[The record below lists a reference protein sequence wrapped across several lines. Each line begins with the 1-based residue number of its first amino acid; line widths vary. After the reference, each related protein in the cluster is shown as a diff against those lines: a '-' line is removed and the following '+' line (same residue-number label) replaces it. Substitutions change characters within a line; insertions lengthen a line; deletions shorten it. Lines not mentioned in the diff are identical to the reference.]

1 MDVILTAVL
10 TLGGIAVGLAVI
22 LVLVNKKLFVHQD
35 PRIDIVEEMLP
46 GSNCGACGFPG
57 CRALSEA
64 LVDGDALPGK
74 CTVSSD
80 DGRQGIAAYL
90 GVDVGAQEKV
100 VARLACAGGI
110 NVSRK
115 RALYQGM
122 ETCRAAAMVGG
133 GGKSCSWGCLGL
145 SDCADVCDFDA
156 ITMNEFCLPVV
167 DPDKCTACGDCVEV
181 CPKNLFELHPVSHQI
196 WVACRSLE
204 AGDDVLEDCEVA
216 CTACGRC
223 AMDAPGG
230 VIQIVDNLPVVDYD
244 RRHADTRVAIE
255 RCPTGA
261 ILWLNEGGAEKGR
274 DARKVL
280 RKLPLPMAA
289 T

>member
-1 MDVILTAVL
+1 MNVILTAVL

-22 LVLVNKKLFVHQD
+22 LVLVNKKLFVQED
-35 PRIDIVEEMLP
+35 PRIDAVEAMLP

-64 LVDGDALPGK
+64 LVGGDALPGK

-80 DGRQGIAAYL
+80 GGRQSIAAYL

-115 RALYQGM
+115 RALYQGL

-133 GGKSCSWGCLGL
+133 GGKSCAWGCLGL

-167 DPDKCTACGDCVEV
+167 NPDKCTACGDCVEV
-181 CPKNLFELHPVSHQI
+181 CPKSLFELHPVSHQI

-223 AMDAPGG
+223 AMDAPG
-230 VIQIVDNLPVVDYD
+230 VIQIVNNLPVVDYD
-244 RRHADTRVAIE
+244 RRHADTRAAIE

-261 ILWLNEGGAEKGR
+261 IVWLNNGGAEKGR

-280 RKLPLPMAA
+280 RQRPLPAAA